1 MFKKILLAVA
11 FMLPILGASAQT
23 LKIGIVDTGA
33 LVQAHPDTQVAQK
46 KIEEASKKYDDE
58 YQKLGQE
65 IQRMY
70 NDLKD
75 DDLPAIKERKT
86 KELQDYSAKIQQFEQ
101 SAQQDLAQKQQ
112 ELLAPVIQKVRDAI
126 ESVAKEE
133 GFSLIQENNPQLV
146 FYYAAP
152 VVDVTPKVKAKLGL
166 K

>member
-101 SAQQDLAQKQQ
+101 SAQQDLARMQQ
-112 ELLAPVIQKVRDAI
+112 ELLTPIFQKVRDAI

-133 GFSLIQENNPQLV
+133 GFSMIQDYNPQLV
-146 FYYAAP
+146 LYYAAP